1 MKNKNKKTKI
11 GLNMQKII
19 CKEGFVE
26 ILHFEGG
33 RILPSVGEG
42 GVAFWGEAEPGEG
55 CTLSMRGRKHE
66 SFPVRGKLAL
76 HFGGKKLD
84 FFPIMDIISLK
95 FRGRKLKSFFNSI
108 QFNLFYFPSLKSKT
122 IKPQRKKKNMWG
134 RVCGEG

>member
-1 MKNKNKKTKI
+1 
-11 GLNMQKII
+11 MQKII

-66 SFPVRGKLAL
+66 SFPVRGKFAL
-76 HFGGKKLD
+76 HFGEK
-84 FFPIMDIISLK
+84 SLTSSPLWILLVLSLGEESLNP
-95 FRGRKLKSFFNSI
+95 FSI
-108 QFNLFYFPSLKSKT
+108 QFNSIYF
-122 IKPQRKKKNMWG
+122 IFHH
-134 RVCGEG
+134 